1 VADDLRAVRVAEL
14 DTVQLAAVNGIYQQ
28 AFPPQ
33 LRVPFAD
40 LAADDARALL
50 VCALEDSDPVAFA
63 ASMLLEEGGWVFLR
77 YYGVA
82 AARRRQ
88 GLGLRFWQLLRPALL
103 QAGWP
108 GRIVF
113 EVEHPDHA
121 QDEDE
126 HGIRLGRIEF
136 WRSCACALLPVS
148 GYAMP
153 DVSGTAQPPEPM
165 LLMAG
170 GFDLSAGL
178 QASELAQVIRQIYV
192 ARYGLRSDDPLVTT
206 ALASMAR

>member
-1 VADDLRAVRVAEL
+1 MTNDLRVVRAAEL
-14 DTVQLAAVNGIYQQ
+14 DAVQLAAVNGIYQQ

-50 VCALEDSDPVAFA
+50 VAALEDSDPVAFA
-63 ASMLLEEGGWVFLR
+63 ASMLMEEGGWVFLR

-82 AARRRQ
+82 ATRRRQ
-88 GLGLRFWQLLRPALL
+88 GLGLRFWQLLRPELL
-103 QAGWP
+103 EAGWP

-121 QDEDE
+121 RDE
-126 HGIRLGRIEF
+126 HERGVRMDRIEF

-153 DVSGTAQPPEPM
+153 DVSGMAQLPEPM

-178 QASELAQVIRQIYV
+178 QTSEIAQVIHQIYV
-192 ARYGLRSDDPLVTT
+192 ARYGLKSDDPLVTT
-206 ALASMAR
+206 ALASITG